1 MSIWDQHGANTQ
13 KKMIKENKLSPYT
26 TQFAVTDGTLEKV
39 RREGYE
45 VRPKTPDEIHKDVKH
60 MKKLRPNLFRSYRN
74 K

>member
-1 MSIWDQHGANTQ
+1 
-13 KKMIKENKLSPYT
+13 MIKENKLSPYT

-45 VRPKTPDEIHKDVKH
+45 VRPKTPDEIHQDVEH
-60 MKKLRPNLFRSYRN
+60 MQKLRPNLFRPYRN

>member
-1 MSIWDQHGANTQ
+1 MVLTP
-13 KKMIKENKLSPYT
+13 KKMIKKNKLNPYT
-26 TQFAVTDGTLEKV
+26 AQFAVTDGTLEKV